1 MGVYVECKRGG
12 SFSGVFITSDVEAW
26 HTFPRVMDNR
36 GPDALRAGGELC
48 DSEAYAR
55 SKKVLEGET
64 RIKVTCLHFDG

>member
-1 MGVYVECKRGG
+1 MG
-12 SFSGVFITSDVEAW
+12 AW